1 MQALLIKHFILWS
14 FSSGPWSSFQSDT
27 RLYGNHLSWPLYI
40 SSWTSFFSQCNPQ
53 FLLGSYVFVFPFYK
67 LEVFLIRSI
76 IAAMILLF
84 SHGDW
89 TVICE
94 SGLGIP
100 AAREILGRQSP
111 KSLRQRGPGI
121 KTGTCSAH
129 MIDPW
134 LAVWKEPRIGKCS
147 FYLWA
152 SSTSSFTNGVPIGPL
167 HFLCKRILTSQ
178 VSRWHSLT
186 WRSQDHKAKGL
197 PPDCWGA

>member
-121 KTGTCSAH
+121 KTGTCSTH
-129 MIDPW
+129 PW
-134 LAVWKEPRIGKCS
+134 LAPRMEGTSNSKVFVLLMGIIHLKLHKRCPDQTS
-147 FYLWA
+147 KLLVQTDTDE
-152 SSTSSFTNGVPIGPL
+152 SSVQMT
-167 HFLCKRILTSQ
+167 
-178 VSRWHSLT
+178 
-186 WRSQDHKAKGL
+186 
-197 PPDCWGA
+197 